1 VKIAVVG
8 AGLAG
13 MTAAFRLL
21 KAGHQVDVYEAADY
35 VGGLAAGFPVAG
47 SRLEKYYHHIFTS
60 DRSIRSLTDELGLRD
75 VLHWLPSQMG
85 SFYGGKVHLFGT
97 PLQLLTFKPLPF
109 LDRLRFGIVTVW
121 LGRVTDWRKYEQ
133 VTAYEWVLKHYGPNV
148 TKVIWEPL
156 LRSKFGEDY
165 DRVAMAWL
173 WARIH
178 TRASSREKGGTS
190 EKLGYYKGGFDVLC
204 RRLADAV
211 RERGGRILLSTPVD
225 RLLVEKGRFR
235 GLEAKGRREDY
246 DRLVFTAATPVFLKA
261 CPGLPRDY
269 VERLT
274 SLKFMA
280 AQCLVLVM
288 DRKFTENI
296 YWLNITDPGIPFLA
310 VVEHTNYVPAEWY
323 GGKRLL
329 YIGNYLP
336 KEHRLFQLD
345 KEALLREF
353 LPHLKKI
360 NPDFDLSWVGESILS
375 RDVYAQPVVPLRYSA
390 LKPDYETPVAGVY
403 LANMSLVYPEDRGTN
418 YAVQVGDRVAKVVDP
433 SVDVPGWEPSP
444 TPVPPPPSGCC

>member
-1 VKIAVVG
+1 MKIAVVG

-21 KAGHQVDVYEAADY
+21 KAGHEVDVYEAADY

-60 DRSIRSLTDELGLRD
+60 DHSIRSLTDELGLHD
-75 VLHWLPSQMG
+75 ALHWLPSQMG

-97 PLQLLTFKPLPF
+97 PLQLLNFKPLPF
-109 LDRLRFGIVTVW
+109 LDRLRFGIVTLW
-121 LGRVTDWRKYEQ
+121 LGRVNDWRKFEEIP
-133 VTAYEWVLKHYGPNV
+133 AYEWVLKHYGKNV

-156 LRSKFGEDY
+156 LRSKFGEDF
-165 DRVAMAWL
+165 DKVAMAWL

-178 TRASSREKGGTS
+178 TRASSREKGGAS

-211 RERGGRILLSTPVD
+211 KEQGGRIHLQTPIEKI
-225 RLLVEKGRFR
+225 LVEDGKFQ
-235 GLEAKGRREDY
+235 GLEVKGQRLPF

-261 CPGLPRDY
+261 CPGLPGDY

-274 SLKFMA
+274 ALKFMA
-280 AQCLVLVM
+280 AQCLVFVM
-288 DRKFTENI
+288 SRKFTERI
-296 YWLNITDPGIPFLA
+296 YWMNITDRDIPFLA

-336 KEHRLFQLD
+336 KEHRLFSLD
-345 KEALLREF
+345 KEALIREF

-360 NPDFDLSWVGESILS
+360 NPEFDLSWV
-375 RDVYAQPVVPLRYSA
+375 
-390 LKPDYETPVAGVY
+390 
-403 LANMSLVYPEDRGTN
+403 
-418 YAVQVGDRVAKVVDP
+418 
-433 SVDVPGWEPSP
+433 
-444 TPVPPPPSGCC
+444 